1 MYPVIRK
8 TNCVYAKAPAH
19 RKLTKKQE
27 KSKKAMPKRLRLY
40 GLYYFYMCQCGANS
54 QKIQTPKLKKFNE
67 PGAVAQNHNAR
78 ERQAP
83 EDGPNKSMS
92 SRSTTLVL
100 VISLSEFVRT
110 I

>member
-8 TNCVYAKAPAH
+8 TNCVYAKALAR
-19 RKLTKKQE
+19 RKLTKKQQ
-27 KSKKAMPKRLRLY
+27 KSKKAMPKRHRLY

-54 QKIQTPKLKKFNE
+54 QKIQTPKLKKSMS
-67 PGAVAQNHNAR
+67 QAR
-78 ERQAP
+78 WPKTTARARQAP